1 MSEPTINNGKG
12 ANVHQQVQGT
22 INNLNCPHA
31 GNCPW
36 QGAENVPKSFIAEQ
50 EIARQIGLNLSIE
63 GVKALD
69 AFRERHRLSWIGDK
83 SIKSMMREAVIFYD
97 NLNDKVIVKPSLP
110 SIAFGWASVAVLL
123 LVTLGSAFGLIYGK
137 PTDSHTVSDNLLLT
151 FWGVSSF
158 IIAYFLIRF
167 ILATE
172 IMGWRIYKKEQQ
184 LALTGCHKDS

>member
-12 ANVHQQVQGT
+12 AHIHQQVQGT
-22 INNLNCPHA
+22 INNLNCPHV

-83 SIKSMMREAVIFYD
+83 SIKSMMRYAVIFYD
-97 NLNDKVIVKPSLP
+97 NLNDKVIIKPSFSQIIL
-110 SIAFGWASVAVLL
+110 GWFFVGCLFVMVLFSAIG
-123 LVTLGSAFGLIYGK
+123 LVYEK
-137 PTDSHTVSDNLLLT
+137 PTESYVISTNLFYVSYGT
-151 FWGVSSF
+151 FAF
-158 IIAYFLIRF
+158 TLAYIFIRF
-167 ILATE
+167 LLAPE
-172 IMGWRIYKKEQQ
+172 IMGWRIYKKERE
-184 LALTGCHKDS
+184 LALMDSNKDS